1 MISGSAER
9 GKLADAFVS
18 WVNGFVKDFAMLD
31 TGGEIIIIMR
41 YHDQCLARLTA
52 EVFNDAS
59 SQVSVVGI

>member
-1 MISGSAER
+1 M
-9 GKLADAFVS
+9 ADVFVS

-41 YHDQCLARLTA
+41 YHDQCLVRLTA